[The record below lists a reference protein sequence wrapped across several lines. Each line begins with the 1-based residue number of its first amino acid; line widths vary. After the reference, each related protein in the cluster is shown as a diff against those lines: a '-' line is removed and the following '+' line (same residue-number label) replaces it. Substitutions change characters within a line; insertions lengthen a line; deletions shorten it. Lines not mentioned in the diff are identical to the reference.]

1 MKRIKSFAAAL
12 CLALCFCIFP
22 AGPVYAD
29 NETVYHDSDPKD
41 YITRHFNV
49 WAEFDSSHTAAIT
62 EEISVDFIKAHHG
75 ITRNIPEAR
84 DGTYEIRNVSV
95 NDYNYSVEKESGNVV
110 VRIGDAEKYLEGDQ
124 TFVISYQIEYLK
136 DTDTS
141 ADFLAQNMLPTE
153 WQTSIR
159 QVQLSLTMP
168 SEIDWDNMFIYYG
181 EYGAVDDERWKSC
194 FDYEI
199 NGDTLTLYGEDLGKG
214 CGLTLRDTRLPD
226 GYWSDARTYA
236 EVHKTAIT
244 VIMIVSILTAVLSI
258 LLWIR
263 YGRDDAIIET
273 VEFYPPDQM
282 TPAEIGYAM
291 DEELSDGEMMTMV
304 FYLADKGYI
313 TIEPEK
319 GHFVLK
325 REKDAADEEPQ
336 HVKDFLLALF
346 KGRKCFRTDK
356 VPMAFREPFNK
367 AKTRAE
373 KDFREKHDDVYTVS
387 AFLSRCACLIFL
399 ILDMAVYY
407 WSMDGHFD
415 GVYLAVFPVG
425 FCIAAM
431 YLACT
436 GMDNFRFH
444 KGMGVVKIVAG
455 FILYALQILI
465 SLWWFNHLPQG
476 EYTIAFAVSMAV
488 IFLAMTLMQKR
499 TPENT
504 RLMGRINGFRSFIK
518 NAEYERIV
526 ALSEEDPEYFY
537 HILPY
542 AAILGLET
550 QWTRHFEKISIPQPE
565 WYRSDDTFVYSPVWC
580 NQIVRSCTT
589 KAVPPVPSGG
599 SSGGYSGGSSGGG
612 FSGGG
617 GGGGGGGAW

>member
-1 MKRIKSFAAAL
+1 MKRIKPFAAAL
-12 CLALCFCIFP
+12 CLALCFCILP

-62 EEISVDFIKAHHG
+62 EEISVDFVKAHHG

-159 QVQLSLTMP
+159 QAQLSLTMP

-181 EYGAVDDERWKSC
+181 EYGSVDDERWKSC

-346 KGRKCFRTDK
+346 KGRKSFRTDK

-367 AKTRAE
+367 AKTRVE

-407 WSMDGHFD
+407 WIMDGHFD

-504 RLMGRINGFRSFIK
+504 LLMGRINGFRSFIK

-542 AAILGLET
+542 AAVLGLET
-550 QWTRHFEKISIPQPE
+550 QWTKHFEKIKIPQPD
-565 WYRSDDTFVYSPVWC
+565 WYRSETAFVYSSVWC
-580 NQIVRSCTT
+580 DQMIRSCT
-589 KAVPPVPSGG
+589 KSAVPPVPSGG